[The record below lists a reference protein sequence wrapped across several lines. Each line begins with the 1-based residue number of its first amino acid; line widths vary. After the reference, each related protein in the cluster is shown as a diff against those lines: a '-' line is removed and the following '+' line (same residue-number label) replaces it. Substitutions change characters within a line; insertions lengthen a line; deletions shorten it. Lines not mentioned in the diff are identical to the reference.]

1 MAYGDIAPTLVS
13 LGITESQT
21 HTFFDNQIQLPE
33 PPVEPPHTRPKAV
46 AIAQALYITG
56 IQAAGGLIALA
67 TLVRLRV
74 YQVKVIIGELRA
86 AEAEWRELQ

>member
-1 MAYGDIAPTLVS
+1 MAFGDIAPTLVS
-13 LGITESQT
+13 LGVTEAQA

-33 PPVEPPHTRPKAV
+33 PPVVPAYTKPKVV

-67 TLVRLRV
+67 TTIRLRP
-74 YQVKVIIGELRA
+74 YQVKAIIEELRA